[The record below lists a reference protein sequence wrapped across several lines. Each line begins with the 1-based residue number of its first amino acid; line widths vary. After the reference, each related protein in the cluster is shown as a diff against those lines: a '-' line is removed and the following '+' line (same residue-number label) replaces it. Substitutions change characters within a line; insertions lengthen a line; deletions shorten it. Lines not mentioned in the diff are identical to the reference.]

1 MSGLPA
7 SQGLPLTCPL
17 DETPMGLTKILPFW
31 LELTH
36 LALAQE
42 PQNAPSLSLIKAG
55 TLVVLLSPSLSLSL
69 SLSAP
74 SGPSFGPPE
83 MFLVLH
89 PGPVSHKLLCF
100 NFSCAVEPGS
110 PSSTLY
116 SSSQMLT
123 KSKRHGFQA
132 VP

>member
-69 SLSAP
+69 SLLP
-74 SGPSFGPPE
+74 LDLPLGPLRCS
-83 MFLVLH
+83 
-89 PGPVSHKLLCF
+89 LCF
-100 NFSCAVEPGS
+100 
-110 PSSTLY
+110 TQDL
-116 SSSQMLT
+116 
-123 KSKRHGFQA
+123 
-132 VP
+132 